1 MYLHICKNI
10 IIKKENIIGIFDI
23 ETIKDTKE
31 YNNIYNDLI
40 KKNNIIDISDDIK
53 KSLIL
58 TKENGKYKG
67 YISNI
72 SVTTLEKRA
81 K

>member
-23 ETIKDTKE
+23 ETLKDTKE
-31 YNNIYNDLI
+31 YNNIYDNLI
-40 KKNNIIDISDDIK
+40 KNDNIIDISEGIK

-58 TKENGKYKG
+58 TKENEKYKG

>member
-31 YNNIYNDLI
+31 YNNIYNNLI
-40 KKNNIIDISDDIK
+40 ENNNIIDISDNIR

-58 TKENGKYKG
+58 TKENGIYKG

>member
-10 IIKKENIIGIFDI
+10 IIKMENIIGIFDI
-23 ETIKDTKE
+23 ETIKNTKE
-31 YNNIYNDLI
+31 YKDFYN
-40 KKNNIIDISDDIK
+40 KMYSENKIIDISDNIK

-58 TKENGKYKG
+58 TKEDDDYIG

-72 SVTTLEKRA
+72 SVATLEKRA